1 MAMLNNQRVYEVR
14 VHKGIWKRQLM
25 KNPMTWDEM
34 GKNKETLRGS
44 GMVLAMFSR
53 QDLELNR
60 EGRNQ
65 EKVNKKTE
73 TWNLNT
79 DIADEFGGFHKW
91 GNPNSRIVYFI
102 KSPMKMDEN

>member
-1 MAMLNNQRVYEVR
+1 
-14 VHKGIWKRQLM
+14 
-25 KNPMTWDEM
+25 M

>member
-1 MAMLNNQRVYEVR
+1 MAMLNNQRVYEIR

-25 KNPMTWDEM
+25 KNPMTLDEM

-60 EGRNQ
+60 DGT
-65 EKVNKKTE
+65 KKKWTKRLKHGIW
-73 TWNLNT
+73 TPTSQMNLGDST
-79 DIADEFGGFHKW
+79 YGGTPIAG
-91 GNPNSRIVYFI
+91 
-102 KSPMKMDEN
+102 